1 MKQLKTKLATVFLA
15 VLMAAVCMVPSFAAA
30 KTYRTYAVLGDSIPT
45 GYSLP
50 GYRFAG
56 KATAVWPVVP
66 GSYPE
71 HVKWGAHASHI
82 YMMAHSGYRTA
93 DIRRV
98 LDPSFRGDYFNGRRL
113 PTYPDSME
121 VNEAKLNKLR
131 NEVIRHI
138 EQSDL
143 ITLNVGGND
152 VFQFLLIL
160 RDMIREDLVAVEDLQ
175 NLPALSP
182 ETTLKDIRQLA
193 GNSETLYRILEMEL
207 KSVQDFYTNFDA
219 IVRRIHEIN
228 PRARLLV
235 LGVYNP
241 LDNFKVGGVSANL
254 LIEPVMESY
263 NTYYR
268 SGCQYRKYY
277 QFVPLRDI
285 DTYVS
290 AGRFFEN
297 PDMPVDIH
305 PTKTGH
311 RQIAQQILAA
321 L

>member
-1 MKQLKTKLATVFLA
+1 M
-15 VLMAAVCMVPSFAAA
+15 
-30 KTYRTYAVLGDSIPT
+30 
-45 GYSLP
+45 
-50 GYRFAG
+50 
-56 KATAVWPVVP
+56 
-66 GSYPE
+66 
-71 HVKWGAHASHI
+71 
-82 YMMAHSGYRTA
+82 
-93 DIRRV
+93 
-98 LDPSFRGDYFNGRRL
+98 
-113 PTYPDSME
+113 
-121 VNEAKLNKLR
+121 AKLEQLR
-131 NEVIRHI
+131 GEVIHHLR
-138 EQSDL
+138 QADL

>member
-1 MKQLKTKLATVFLA
+1 MLSNGRLEKLFKYLKENFDYILIDSSPMNIVADAEVVA
-15 VLMAAVCMVPSFAAA
+15 NYADASMV
-30 KTYRTYAVLGDSIPT
+30 T
-45 GYSLP
+45 GVS
-50 GYRFAG
+50 RCG

-71 HVKWGAHASHI
+71 HVKWGVHASHI

>member
-1 MKQLKTKLATVFLA
+1 MKQFKTKLATVLLA
-15 VLMAAVCMVPSFAAA
+15 VLMAAVCVVPSFAAA

-71 HVKWGAHASHI
+71 HVKWGVHASHI

-160 RDMIREDLVAVEDLQ
+160 RDMIREDRAAVEELQ
-175 NLPALSP
+175 DLPALSP

>member
-1 MKQLKTKLATVFLA
+1 MKQFKTKLATVLLA
-15 VLMAAVCMVPSFAAA
+15 VLMAAVCVVPSFAAA

-71 HVKWGAHASHI
+71 HVKWGVHASHI

-160 RDMIREDLVAVEDLQ
+160 RDMIREDRAAVEDLQ

>member
-1 MKQLKTKLATVFLA
+1 MKQFKTKLATVLLA
-15 VLMAAVCMVPSFAAA
+15 VLMAAVCVVPSFAAA

-71 HVKWGAHASHI
+71 HVKWGVHASHI

-98 LDPSFRGDYFNGRRL
+98 LDPSFGGDYFNGRRL
-113 PTYPDSME
+113 PTYPDSMK
-121 VNEAKLNKLR
+121 VDVAKLEQLR
-131 NEVIRHI
+131 GEVIHHLR
-138 EQSDL
+138 QADL

-160 RDMIREDLVAVEDLQ
+160 RDMIREDRAAVEELQ
-175 NLPALSP
+175 DLPALSP

>member
-98 LDPSFRGDYFNGRRL
+98 LDPSFGGDYFNGRRL
-113 PTYPDSME
+113 PTYPDSMK
-121 VNEAKLNKLR
+121 VDVAKLEQLR
-131 NEVIRHI
+131 GEVIHHLR
-138 EQSDL
+138 QADL

-193 GNSETLYRILEMEL
+193 GNSDTLYRILEMEL

>member
-1 MKQLKTKLATVFLA
+1 MKQFKTKLATVLLA
-15 VLMAAVCMVPSFAAA
+15 VLMAAVCVVPSFAAA
-30 KTYRTYAVLGDSIPT
+30 KT
-45 GYSLP
+45 
-50 GYRFAG
+50 YRFAG

-71 HVKWGAHASHI
+71 HVKWGVHASHI

-143 ITLNVGGND
+143 ITLNVGEND

>member
-160 RDMIREDLVAVEDLQ
+160 RDMIREDRAAVEELQ
-175 NLPALSP
+175 DLPALSP

>member
-1 MKQLKTKLATVFLA
+1 MKSLRTKLAALFLA
-15 VLMAAVCMVPSFAAA
+15 VLMAAVCVVPSFAAG

-50 GYRFAG
+50 GYKFAG
-56 KATAVWPVVP
+56 KKAAVWPVVP

-71 HVKWGAHASHI
+71 YVKRGVRASTI

-98 LDPSFRGDYFNGRRL
+98 LDPSYKGDYFNGRRL

-121 VNEAKLNKLR
+121 VNEAQLKQLR
-131 NEVIRHI
+131 SEVTRHI
-138 EQSDL
+138 RQANL

-160 RDMIREDLVAVEDLQ
+160 RDMIREDRAAIEELQDLPT
-175 NLPALSP
+175 LTP

-207 KSVQDFYTNFDA
+207 NAVQDFYTNFDA
-219 IVRRIHEIN
+219 IIRRIHEIN
-228 PRARLLV
+228 PSARVLV

-241 LDNFKVGGVSANL
+241 IDNVKVGDLSAGVL
-254 LIEPVMESY
+254 VEPVMESY
-263 NTYYR
+263 NSYYR
-268 SGCQYRKYY
+268 TGCRYKNYY

-290 AGRFFEN
+290 AGRLFEN
-297 PDMPVDIH
+297 PDMPLDIH

>member
-71 HVKWGAHASHI
+71 HVKWGVHASHI

-98 LDPSFRGDYFNGRRL
+98 LDPSFGGDYFNGRRL
-113 PTYPDSME
+113 PTYPDSMK
-121 VNEAKLNKLR
+121 VDVAKLEQLR
-131 NEVIRHI
+131 GEVIHHLR
-138 EQSDL
+138 QADL

-219 IVRRIHEIN
+219 IVRRIHEIS
-228 PRARLLV
+228 P
-235 LGVYNP
+235 
-241 LDNFKVGGVSANL
+241 
-254 LIEPVMESY
+254 
-263 NTYYR
+263 
-268 SGCQYRKYY
+268 
-277 QFVPLRDI
+277 
-285 DTYVS
+285 
-290 AGRFFEN
+290 
-297 PDMPVDIH
+297 
-305 PTKTGH
+305 
-311 RQIAQQILAA
+311 
-321 L
+321 

>member
-1 MKQLKTKLATVFLA
+1 MKQFKTKLGTVLRA
-15 VLMAAVCMVPSFAAA
+15 VLMAAVCVVPSFAAA

-71 HVKWGAHASHI
+71 HVKWGVHASHI